1 MSWVVDA
8 SVAVKWVI
16 PEVLSDAADRV
27 RDGEDDILA
36 PDLLL
41 VEVANALWRKTTAK
55 EISPR
60 EADVAFELVRGSGID
75 LVLSLCR
82 RPARLRRNA
91 AALLPKPVR
100 SARAASV
107 KIVRSSRSSE
117 TPFRAARDFR
127 RRMASSSMFRIT
139 T

>member
-41 VEVANALWRKTTAK
+41 VEVANALWRKTAAK

-60 EADVAFELVRGSGID
+60 EADAAFELVRGSGID
-75 LVLSLCR
+75 LHPTGPLLSRAMDVAR
-82 RPARLRRNA
+82 RLSHPVYDCVYLALAERERAAFVTADHRLLRRS
-91 AALLPKPVR
+91 LRKVD
-100 SARAASV
+100 V
-107 KIVRSSRSSE
+107 TIVDLR
-117 TPFRAARDFR
+117 TV
-127 RRMASSSMFRIT
+127 
-139 T
+139 

>member
-16 PEVLSDAADRV
+16 PEALSDAADRV

-60 EADVAFELVRGSGID
+60 EADAAFDLVRGSGID
-75 LVLSLCR
+75 LHPTGPLLSRAMDVAR
-82 RPARLRRNA
+82 RLGHPVYDCVYLALAEREHAAFVTADHRLLRRSLRKA
-91 AALLPKPVR
+91 DVT
-100 SARAASV
+100 
-107 KIVRSSRSSE
+107 IVDLR
-117 TPFRAARDFR
+117 TL
-127 RRMASSSMFRIT
+127 
-139 T
+139 

>member
-41 VEVANALWRKTTAK
+41 VEVANALWRKTTVK
-55 EISPR
+55 
-60 EADVAFELVRGSGID
+60 D
-75 LVLSLCR
+75 L
-82 RPARLRRNA
+82 
-91 AALLPKPVR
+91 
-100 SARAASV
+100 
-107 KIVRSSRSSE
+107 SS
-117 TPFRAARDFR
+117 
-127 RRMASSSMFRIT
+127 
-139 T
+139 

>member
-8 SVAVKWVI
+8 SIAVKWVI

-60 EADVAFELVRGSGID
+60 EANVAFDLVRGSGID
-75 LVLSLCR
+75 LHPTGPLLTRAMNVAR
-82 RPARLRRNA
+82 RLGHPVYDCVYLALAEREHAAFVTADHRL
-91 AALLPKPVR
+91 L
-100 SARAASV
+100 
-107 KIVRSSRSSE
+107 RSSLRKLDV
-117 TPFRAARDFR
+117 TIVDLR
-127 RRMASSSMFRIT
+127 T
-139 T
+139 L

>member
-1 MSWVVDA
+1 VSWVVDA

-60 EADVAFELVRGSGID
+60 EANVAFDLVRGSGID
-75 LVLSLCR
+75 LHPTGPLLSRAMEVAR
-82 RPARLRRNA
+82 RLGHPVYDCVYVALAEREHAAFVTADHRLLRRS
-91 AALLPKPVR
+91 LRKVDV
-100 SARAASV
+100 S
-107 KIVRSSRSSE
+107 IVDLR
-117 TPFRAARDFR
+117 TL
-127 RRMASSSMFRIT
+127 
-139 T
+139 